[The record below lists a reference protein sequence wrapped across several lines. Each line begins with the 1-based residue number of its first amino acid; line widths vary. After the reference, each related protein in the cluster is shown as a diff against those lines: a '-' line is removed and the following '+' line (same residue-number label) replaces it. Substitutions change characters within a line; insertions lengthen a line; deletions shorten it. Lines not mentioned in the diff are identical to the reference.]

1 MKSPR
6 PTKGLNTM
14 AEETIKATF
23 LLTPTA
29 KYRLASL
36 KARLR
41 REGFEVTESG
51 LVERLLST
59 SSLSVLEGEL
69 TRSRSPRKPY

>member
-1 MKSPR
+1 
-6 PTKGLNTM
+6 M

-23 LLTPTA
+23 MITPTA

-41 REGFEVTESG
+41 REGLVETESS
-51 LVERLLST
+51 LIERLCFP
-59 SSLSVLEGEL
+59 SSLSALEAEI
-69 TRSRSPRKPY
+69 TRNTRQRTVKER